1 MNHTLTLR
9 VSIFKES
16 VEIRVLAIIW
26 LINVAQ
32 GCEELL
38 QLSVEQ
44 EENYLKLNKSI
55 LLQLLFLR

>member
-26 LINVAQ
+26 LINAAQ